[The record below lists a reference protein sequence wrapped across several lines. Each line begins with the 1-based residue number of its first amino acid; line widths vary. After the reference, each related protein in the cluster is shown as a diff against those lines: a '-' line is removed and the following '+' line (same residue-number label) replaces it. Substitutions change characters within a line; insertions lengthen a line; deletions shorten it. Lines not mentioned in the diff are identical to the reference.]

1 MADGGRD
8 DILGQKAQAAQRAF
22 EARGMSLAKALRRA
36 LSRTADVL
44 WDLALVTQS
53 VAVEMLDQDG
63 VVAALTPGDLLL
75 LLDGPDGA
83 LGLVL
88 VDRQVMTGLIEVQT
102 IQQVTQM
109 PLDTERVLT
118 PTDAAMMAPLLDGAL
133 DRLAD
138 SLAEHPLH
146 GQLQGY
152 RFGAMVEDART
163 ASLLLDGAAYR
174 VFTAEVDLALG
185 RRRGVLKLILP
196 ERKPR
201 RGADAPPPEDLPG
214 PHEALLSRVPAK
226 LDAVLTRV
234 RLPLNRARAL
244 KPGDLLPLASDALGR
259 VEVMAG
265 PGHLVARGRLGKI
278 NGLRAVRLTWPV
290 AGGGRGMALPLPD
303 RRRASTPPMGP
314 RLTGA
319 RRRPCPTCRP
329 PPRSRWPIPGISR
342 GRRRCRTFP
351 GWISPQRR
359 RSSTSTPLAR
369 MRPLSRAATP
379 WRLCPRST
387 SRVISRQRRKPSIW
401 MISRLVAGPVWR
413 NQAARPRSR

>member
-109 PLDTERVLT
+109 PLDAERDLT
-118 PTDAAMMAPLLDGAL
+118 PTDAAMMAPLLDGTL

-138 SLAEHPLH
+138 SLADHPLH

-163 ASLLLDGAAYR
+163 VSLLLDGAAYR

-185 RRRGVLKLILP
+185 RRRGVLKLVLP

-201 RGADAPPPEDLPG
+201 RGADAPPPDDLPG

-226 LDAVLTRV
+226 LNAVLTRV
-234 RLPLNRARAL
+234 RLPLNKARDL
-244 KPGDLLPLASDALGR
+244 KPGDLLPLVPDALDR

-265 PGHLVARGRLGKI
+265 TGHLVARGRLGKV

-290 AGGGRGMALPLPD
+290 IGEGAVHGAAFAGSAPGINVPDVVTPDRGARDALPDLPATTPDPEPDTGDFSGVEALPD
-303 RRRASTPPMGP
+303 LPAMDFAAEAAEFDIDALGEDAASFDGGEPM
-314 RLTGA
+314 A
-319 RRRPCPTCRP
+319 
-329 PPRSRWPIPGISR
+329 
-342 GRRRCRTFP
+342 
-351 GWISPQRR
+351 
-359 RSSTSTPLAR
+359 PL
-369 MRPLSRAATP
+369 PEIDVSGDFAAEAMAFDVDKQP
-379 WRLCPRST
+379 
-387 SRVISRQRRKPSIW
+387 
-401 MISRLVAGPVWR
+401 
-413 NQAARPRSR
+413 

>member
-109 PLDTERVLT
+109 PLVAERDLT
-118 PTDAAMMAPLLDGAL
+118 ATDAAMMAPLLDGAL

-138 SLAEHPLH
+138 SLADHPLH

-163 ASLLLDGAAYR
+163 AALLLDGAAYR
-174 VFTAEVDLALG
+174 VFTVDIDLALG
-185 RRRGVLKLILP
+185 RRRGLLKLILP

-201 RGADAPPPEDLPG
+201 RGADAPPPDDLPG

-226 LDAVLTRV
+226 LNAVLTRV
-234 RLPLNRARAL
+234 RLPLNKARDL
-244 KPGDLLPLASDALGR
+244 KPGDLLPLAPDALDR

-265 PGHLVARGRLGKI
+265 TGHLVARGRLGKV

-290 AGGGRGMALPLPD
+290 IGEGAGPGAAFAGTAAGIGVAEAITPDSGGPDALPDLPATNPEPEFDIGDFSGAEALPELPAMDFAAEAAEFDIDALGEDAASFEGGEPLTPLPD
-303 RRRASTPPMGP
+303 VDMSDD
-314 RLTGA
+314 
-319 RRRPCPTCRP
+319 
-329 PPRSRWPIPGISR
+329 
-342 GRRRCRTFP
+342 F
-351 GWISPQRR
+351 
-359 RSSTSTPLAR
+359 
-369 MRPLSRAATP
+369 AAE
-379 WRLCPRST
+379 S
-387 SRVISRQRRKPSIW
+387 VHFD
-401 MISRLVAGPVWR
+401 GDG
-413 NQAARPRSR
+413 